1 MGVMEEQD
9 LFPQSENRSDAESDA
24 RPQRRGRARERVQR
38 RKQTRATGELFAAP
52 VSGDADSPGSP
63 MGASRFAAPPRRS
76 SPSQVKPA
84 GGLTLPNVNLPINR
98 TILVAVGSVLF
109 IVIVVVALGSLRNR
123 PVEDGV
129 NALWLGDEWTY
140 TPADESAVNS
150 LVERMRTNRVD
161 TLFAW
166 ITQLMPDRA
175 WFGEENFEAAG
186 QFAATFKAAYPN
198 ASLYGW
204 IRIPVDGVSITLDSA
219 AQSQIAAVS
228 QRIVDEM
235 GFDGVLLHVD
245 PILSED
251 EAYLA
256 LLRQVRTSI
265 GSASLAAAVPP
276 DWTPVAADVPQP
288 PLIAPGTIWDTT
300 YKQRVALLVDEI
312 VVQTYNT
319 GFDNPIDYTRWIAYQ
334 VESYTAAIAALDVAV
349 NLFVGIPTYDADP
362 PRFNPAVENIASA
375 AAGLRDGVS
384 AAGEAAR
391 FLRGAALY
399 AEWTTDDREW
409 EAFRSEWAVR

>member
-1 MGVMEEQD
+1 MMDEQES
-9 LFPQSENRSDAESDA
+9 FPQSEEDRANAEKDSSS
-24 RPQRRGRARERVQR
+24 QRRGRARDRVQR
-38 RKQTRATGELFAAP
+38 RKQMRATGEIFAAP
-52 VSGDADSPGSP
+52 ISTDSESPGSP
-63 MGASRFAAPPRRS
+63 AGASRFAAPPRRS
-76 SPSQVKPA
+76 SQSQVKPS
-84 GGLTLPNVNLPINR
+84 GGFSLPNINLPFNR
-98 TILVAVGSVLF
+98 TILVAVGSVMF

-140 TPADESAVNS
+140 TPADESAVGS

-166 ITQLMPDRA
+166 VTQLMPDRA

-186 QFAATFKAAYPN
+186 QFAAAFKAAYPN

-228 QRIVDEM
+228 QRIVDEL

-251 EAYLA
+251 ETYLA

-265 GSASLAAAVPP
+265 GAAVLAAAVPP
-276 DWTPVAADVPQP
+276 DWTPIAADVPQP

-312 VVQTYNT
+312 VIQTYNT
-319 GFDNPIDYTRWIAYQ
+319 GFDNPTDYTRWIAYQ
-334 VESYTAAIAALDVAV
+334 VDAYTAAIAALDVAV

-362 PRFNPAVENIASA
+362 PRFNPTVENIASA

-384 AAGEAAR
+384 AAGDAAR

-409 EAFRSEWAVR
+409 EAFRAEWADR

>member
-1 MGVMEEQD
+1 MMDEQD
-9 LFPQSENRSDAESDA
+9 LFPQSEEDRANAETESSA
-24 RPQRRGRARERVQR
+24 QRRGRARDRVQR
-38 RKQTRATGELFAAP
+38 RKQMRATGEIFAAP
-52 VSGDADSPGSP
+52 VSTGSESPGSP
-63 MGASRFAAPPRRS
+63 VGASRFAAPPRRS
-76 SPSQVKPA
+76 SLSQVKPA
-84 GGLTLPNVNLPINR
+84 GGFSLPNINLPFNR
-98 TILVAVGSVLF
+98 TILVAVGSVMF
-109 IVIVVVALGSLRNR
+109 IVIVVVVLGSIRNR
-123 PVEDGV
+123 PAEDGV

-140 TPADESAVNS
+140 TPADESAVGS

-228 QRIVDEM
+228 QRIVDEL

-251 EAYLA
+251 ETYLA

-265 GSASLAAAVPP
+265 GAAALAAAVPP
-276 DWTPVAADVPQP
+276 DWTPIAADVPQP
-288 PLIAPGTIWDTT
+288 PLIAPGTIWDIT

-312 VVQTYNT
+312 VIQTYNT
-319 GFDNPIDYTRWIAYQ
+319 GFDNPTDYTRWIAHQ
-334 VESYTAAIAALDVAV
+334 VDTYTAAIAALDVAV
-349 NLFVGIPTYDADP
+349 NVFIGIPTYDADP

-409 EAFRSEWAVR
+409 EAFRAEWADR